1 MGSSTFCTCLGLR
14 ASRLNSLAQSLLRTS
29 MWSSSCFRLCP
40 PCFCWP
46 TGTFPWRS
54 RYWVRLSSISFAFTH
69 SWPLP
74 ACPWRFSLPPS
85 GSWWR
90 IRFALCSRESFSGD
104 PITRKKEMRMSSK
117 PMRSEI
123 TEPQVTS
130 IQTETG
136 EASVRNSVLD
146 DQIRRRAYE
155 IYLERGEQPGRDL
168 EDWFQAEREL
178 EGGRFRARKRGRK
191 KIRD

>member
-1 MGSSTFCTCLGLR
+1 
-14 ASRLNSLAQSLLRTS
+14 
-29 MWSSSCFRLCP
+29 
-40 PCFCWP
+40 
-46 TGTFPWRS
+46 
-54 RYWVRLSSISFAFTH
+54 
-69 SWPLP
+69 
-74 ACPWRFSLPPS
+74 
-85 GSWWR
+85 
-90 IRFALCSRESFSGD
+90 
-104 PITRKKEMRMSSK
+104 MSSK

-191 KIRD
+191 KIRDIRG